1 MLDNIKQPGESS
13 RSTLFKKFA
22 FQSENIWTLLDEGKY
37 VLIKNNLNEEDKSN
51 FDENPYLKF
60 HSGSDLA

>member
-1 MLDNIKQPGESS
+1 MEKE
-13 RSTLFKKFA
+13 K
-22 FQSENIWTLLDEGKY
+22 SEDQ
-37 VLIKNNLNEEDKSN
+37 NNLNEEDKSN

>member
-1 MLDNIKQPGESS
+1 M
-13 RSTLFKKFA
+13 KK
-22 FQSENIWTLLDEGKY
+22 I
-37 VLIKNNLNEEDKSN
+37 IKNNLNEEDKID

>member
-1 MLDNIKQPGESS
+1 MNSS
-13 RSTLFKKFA
+13 FDA
-22 FQSENIWTLLDEGKY
+22 EE
-37 VLIKNNLNEEDKSN
+37 LIKNNLNEEDKSN